1 MNKLKKDLR
10 TSIPIGMDVYK
21 RKDKKMENIN
31 DTKVSELIAVNSTKP
46 LDMNEIE
53 KELWVGKELK
63 RIFEKNF
70 FTTGLF
76 EISNVELAKV
86 AGKEVFTVNRD
97 LKREFSHIFNHYNQ
111 FTNKMQDHDFI
122 VMKKGMERLIS
133 GLRLEEELDERNRPR
148 QVYYLSGL
156 ALTQI
161 LSRWDPIIRFLI
173 NSTIHELQEQLV
185 KKGYRAYTMSD
196 FTKYCWEIFE
206 LAGQMEIT
214 YALLAKDA
222 KVPHIKDNYQCIVT
236 EMERI
241 KNDIKFIMRKE
252 KDNFPELT
260 KLAEEIKAIDE
271 NCANIIA
278 QKEMEKKF
286 EDKDLAKIAYENQ

>member
-1 MNKLKKDLR
+1 MCTDVLFNMKTDIKDL
-10 TSIPIGMDVYK
+10 DVLTL
-21 RKDKKMENIN
+21 KD
-31 DTKVSELIAVNSTKP
+31 SKP

-53 KELWVGKELK
+53 KELWIGKELK

-76 EISNVELAKV
+76 EISTIDLAKV
-86 AGKEVFTVNRD
+86 TGKEIKQINRD
-97 LKREFSHIFNHYNQ
+97 MKLEFSHVFNHYNQ
-111 FTNKMQDHDFI
+111 FTNHMQDHDFI
-122 VMKKGMERLIS
+122 VMKKGIERMIS
-133 GLRLEEELDERNRPR
+133 GLRVEEELDDRNRPR

>member
-1 MNKLKKDLR
+1 MCTDVLCNMKTDIKDL
-10 TSIPIGMDVYK
+10 DVLTL
-21 RKDKKMENIN
+21 KD
-31 DTKVSELIAVNSTKP
+31 SKP

-53 KELWVGKELK
+53 KELWIGKELK

-76 EISNVELAKV
+76 EISTIDLAKV
-86 AGKEVFTVNRD
+86 TGKEIKQINRD
-97 LKREFSHIFNHYNQ
+97 MKLEFSHVFNHYNQ
-111 FTNKMQDHDFI
+111 FTNHMQDHDFI
-122 VMKKGMERLIS
+122 VMKKGIERMIS
-133 GLRLEEELDERNRPR
+133 GLRVEEELDDRNRPR
-148 QVYYLSGL
+148 NVYYLSGL

-196 FTKYCWEIFE
+196 FTKYCWKIFE

-241 KNDIKFIMRKE
+241 KNDIKFIMKKE

-271 NCANIIA
+271 NCANIIIA

>member
-1 MNKLKKDLR
+1 
-10 TSIPIGMDVYK
+10 
-21 RKDKKMENIN
+21 MENIN
-31 DTKVSELIAVNSTKP
+31 DTKVSELIEFNSTKP